1 MFRRKSSKKKK
12 ESSSPILFIFIFFT
26 ILSIPFIYKIYF
38 AEYIRKNTS
47 SIIKI
52 NIPQEYK
59 FKLHEIYFI
68 LFNKYYLQIF
78 IPLLL
83 VYNYSNV
90 YKTFILLI
98 SLQFPMIIAQ
108 ILNLL
113 TVNNITKEKE
123 VNDELLY
130 CMGYPLFLW
139 NLVFNSDYNNERI
152 YNSISNRSVDKEQ
165 KGSNNKSIIYLIL
178 VIIFILLEYIL
189 NYILFNDV
197 DKIIFD
203 AIIGLVSYLTLFYLF
218 KLETNSPRQFK
229 KIIEFKLVH
238 YFQIFLFFNLFF
250 IIFCIQTINNN
261 EDKIDIIKKYIFRYS
276 LTSIVIGIILG
287 AKYEYNYYFE
297 KKLNIWAQYNFETDY
312 EISDEEE
319 EESLNSIISSS
330 NKKQWNNTSFSLSLI
345 RLIFILGI
353 TFACLYSFI
362 FLNFDYFI
370 LDLFLKYILPVNLFS
385 LGLFYWYKL
394 ILKYLKV
401 TNIFLLTSFR
411 ESF

>member
-12 ESSSPILFIFIFFT
+12 ESSSPILFIVIFFT
-26 ILSIPFIYKIYF
+26 LLSIPFIYKLYF
-38 AEYIRKNTS
+38 ATYIRKYTS
-47 SIIKI
+47 NLFKI
-52 NIPQEYK
+52 NILQEYK
-59 FKLHEIYFI
+59 LKLHEIYFV

-113 TVNNITKEKE
+113 TVNNIKKEKD

-139 NLVFNSDYNNERI
+139 NLVFNSDYNSERI

-165 KGSNNKSIIYLIL
+165 KGNNNKSIIYLIL

-189 NYILFNDV
+189 NYLLFNDV

-238 YFQIFLFFNLFF
+238 YFLIFLFFNLFF
-250 IIFCIQTINNN
+250 IIFCIQIINNN

-276 LTSIVIGIILG
+276 LTSIVVGTILG

-330 NKKQWNNTSFSLSLI
+330 NKKQWNNTSFLLSLI

-353 TFACLYSFI
+353 TFICFYSFI

-385 LGLFYWYKL
+385 IGLFYWYKL

>member
-12 ESSSPILFIFIFFT
+12 ESSSPILFIVIFFT
-26 ILSIPFIYKIYF
+26 LLSIPFIYKLYF
-38 AEYIRKNTS
+38 ATYIRKYTS
-47 SIIKI
+47 NLFKI
-52 NIPQEYK
+52 NILQEYK
-59 FKLHEIYFI
+59 LKLHEIYFV

-113 TVNNITKEKE
+113 TVNNIKKEKD

-139 NLVFNSDYNNERI
+139 NLVFNSDYNSERI

-165 KGSNNKSIIYLIL
+165 KGNNNKSIIYLIL

-189 NYILFNDV
+189 NYLLFNDV

-238 YFQIFLFFNLFF
+238 YFLIFLFFNLFF

-276 LTSIVIGIILG
+276 LTSIVVGTILG

-353 TFACLYSFI
+353 TFICFYSFI

-385 LGLFYWYKL
+385 IGLFYWYKL

-401 TNIFLLTSFR
+401 TNIFILTSFR

>member
-12 ESSSPILFIFIFFT
+12 ESSSPILFIVIFFT
-26 ILSIPFIYKIYF
+26 LLSIPFIYKLYF
-38 AEYIRKNTS
+38 ATYIRKYTS
-47 SIIKI
+47 NLFKI
-52 NIPQEYK
+52 NILQEYK
-59 FKLHEIYFI
+59 LKLHEIYFV

-113 TVNNITKEKE
+113 TVNNIKKEKD

-139 NLVFNSDYNNERI
+139 NLVFNSDYNSERI

-165 KGSNNKSIIYLIL
+165 KGNNNKSIIYLIL

-189 NYILFNDV
+189 NYLLFNDV

-238 YFQIFLFFNLFF
+238 YFLIFLFFNLFF
-250 IIFCIQTINNN
+250 IIFCIQILNNN
-261 EDKIDIIKKYIFRYS
+261 EDKIDIIKKYVFRYS
-276 LTSIVIGIILG
+276 LTSIVVGTILG

-330 NKKQWNNTSFSLSLI
+330 NKKQWNNTSFLLSLI

-353 TFACLYSFI
+353 TFICFYSFI

-385 LGLFYWYKL
+385 IGLFYWYKL

>member
-26 ILSIPFIYKIYF
+26 LLSIPFIYKLYF
-38 AEYIRKNTS
+38 ATYIRKYTS
-47 SIIKI
+47 NLFKI
-52 NIPQEYK
+52 NILQEYK
-59 FKLHEIYFI
+59 LKLHEIYFV

-113 TVNNITKEKE
+113 TVNNIKKEKD

-139 NLVFNSDYNNERI
+139 NLVFNSDYNSERI

-165 KGSNNKSIIYLIL
+165 KGNNNKSIIYLIL

-189 NYILFNDV
+189 NYLLFNDV

-238 YFQIFLFFNLFF
+238 YFLIFLFFNLFF
-250 IIFCIQTINNN
+250 IIFCIQIINNN

-276 LTSIVIGIILG
+276 LTSIVVGTILG

-330 NKKQWNNTSFSLSLI
+330 NKKQWNNTSFLLSLI

-353 TFACLYSFI
+353 TFICFYSFI

-385 LGLFYWYKL
+385 IGLFYWYKL